1 MPELI
6 AIDIPI
12 GLADCG
18 GRECDGV
25 ARRMFGRRACCV
37 FSAPIRPVLDAENRT
52 EASHIRTRLEGKG
65 MSAQAWAIVKK
76 VNQVDQALAS
86 TPALQM
92 RVREVHPE
100 LCFMAW
106 NGGTAMS
113 ERKKSPTGRAARKQ
127 LVETYFGVDAFD
139 DVRARYRR
147 RAVADDDINDAF
159 AALWTA
165 ERILKGC
172 AKFVPEQPTYDSLG
186 LRMEMWY

>member
-1 MPELI
+1 MRRVAGVDGCKEGWLCISRAENADLRSAVYADAADLFSQEPMPELI

-100 LCFMAW
+100 LCFM
-106 NGGTAMS
+106 
-113 ERKKSPTGRAARKQ
+113 
-127 LVETYFGVDAFD
+127 
-139 DVRARYRR
+139 
-147 RAVADDDINDAF
+147 
-159 AALWTA
+159 
-165 ERILKGC
+165 
-172 AKFVPEQPTYDSLG
+172 
-186 LRMEMWY
+186 